1 MAGSVLEWCA
11 DWSREGETRRLR
23 GGAWYDSADFAR
35 SAHRN
40 DDTPDTA
47 NNNVGFRY
55 VVVPHSLSGP
65 ECRTSTEGRRVHDGR
80 ARGT

>member
-1 MAGSVLEWCA
+1 MAGNVLE
-11 DWSREGETRRLR
+11 R